1 MSTALAV
8 LQRHRNVI
16 LIDIVLLSALYLV
29 PSFSHAFAI
38 PLYKLEPMRIA
49 LIVALLLTNRK
60 NTYLLAFTIPLVS
73 SWITGHPPPLKAVL
87 MAIEFS
93 VLVAA
98 YGFLVRKN
106 LIPAFVALLTAI
118 LLGKVV
124 YYTLKLGVLS
134 AGLLG
139 GSLVSTPVH
148 IQLYWPWAPPP
159 YLALLS
165 TSSSGTIA
173 PNNGIALQKHY
184 LDAWRPSCGHWWQ
197 PGPAPGCGFLAQ
209 CDPGSRTVTTLI

>member
-8 LQRHRNVI
+8 LQRNRNVI

-29 PSFSHAFAI
+29 PTVSHAFVI

-49 LIVALLLTNRK
+49 LIVALLFTNRK

-73 SWITGHPPPLKAVL
+73 SWISGHPPPLKAVL
-87 MAIEFS
+87 MGIEFT

-98 YGFLVRKN
+98 YGYFADKVR
-106 LIPAFVALLTAI
+106 LPAFLALASGI

-124 YYTLKLGVLS
+124 YYTLKYITLS
-134 AGLLG
+134 VGLMG

-148 IQLYWPWAPPP
+148 MQLL
-159 YLALLS
+159 LAA
-165 TSSSGTIA
+165 GTAAVFGVIE
-173 PNNGIALQKHY
+173 HY
-184 LDAWRPSCGHWWQ
+184 RRRAHRP
-197 PGPAPGCGFLAQ
+197 
-209 CDPGSRTVTTLI
+209 